1 MKSGALWRKMSHET
15 YAGMSQEA
23 TTLYSGTF
31 ERSMDAK
38 KRVAVPAPWLSK
50 DEGEI
55 FHVIPHPAERY
66 LMVMPLEE
74 FDRWEQRIQESQ
86 ATAAEKRM
94 AIRKFYSEAHTA
106 SDRQAGA
113 HSFERQALRAC
124 GACWRSGVC
133 RRPQPFRD
141 LESGT
146 LRGRGC
152 RPFRRLQARG
162 GRHRA
167 LILPPMHTLTNMN
180 ETF

>member
-1 MKSGALWRKMSHET
+1 
-15 YAGMSQEA
+15 MSQEA

-106 SDRQAGA
+106 TTDKQGRILLSDKHCERAELAGEVV
-113 HSFERQALRAC
+113 F
-124 GACWRSGVC
+124 V
-133 RRPQPFRD
+133 
-141 LESGT
+141 
-146 LRGRGC
+146 
-152 RPFRRLQARG
+152 G
-162 GRHRA
+162 GRSRFEIWSRERYAAVDAGHSDA
-167 LILPPMHTLTNMN
+167 YKHVADAIGL
-180 ETF
+180 

>member
-1 MKSGALWRKMSHET
+1 MSHET

-106 SDRQAGA
+106 TTDKQGRILLSDKHCDRAELAGEVV
-113 HSFERQALRAC
+113 F
-124 GACWRSGVC
+124 V
-133 RRPQPFRD
+133 
-141 LESGT
+141 
-146 LRGRGC
+146 
-152 RPFRRLQARG
+152 G
-162 GRHRA
+162 GRSRFEIWSRERYAAVDAGHSDAYRHVA
-167 LILPPMHTLTNMN
+167 DAIGL
-180 ETF
+180 

>member
-1 MKSGALWRKMSHET
+1 MSHET

-106 SDRQAGA
+106 TTDKQGRILLSDKHCERGELAGEVVFVGGRSRFEIWSRERYAAVDAGHSDAYKHVAGA
-113 HSFERQALRAC
+113 IGL
-124 GACWRSGVC
+124 
-133 RRPQPFRD
+133 
-141 LESGT
+141 
-146 LRGRGC
+146 
-152 RPFRRLQARG
+152 
-162 GRHRA
+162 
-167 LILPPMHTLTNMN
+167 
-180 ETF
+180 